1 MTSRET
7 LALAAVALPGLT
19 AVVVAVVPRRAVQPV
34 AIAGLVLSGGV
45 ALALALV
52 ALIEPADLE
61 VTDWVVIDAAA
72 GLMVGVIGLVGLAF
86 KLLWWA
92 LIGLVIGGLARLIL
106 PGRQNLSL
114 LATAGAGVAAA
125 LLGGIVANALDLGG
139 LLQFLVAVAL
149 AVALV
154 AALGGS
160 RFARA

>member
-1 MTSRET
+1 MVVVLIVI
-7 LALAAVALPGLT
+7 LAIVALF
-19 AVVVAVVPRRAVQPV
+19 
-34 AIAGLVLSGGV
+34 
-45 ALALALV
+45 
-52 ALIEPADLE
+52 
-61 VTDWVVIDAAA
+61 
-72 GLMVGVIGLVGLAF
+72 VIGWAIVGLAF

-92 LIGLVIGGLARLIL
+92 LIGLVIGALARLIL